1 MGYAQA
7 MSPEKRRRG
16 YQRKEKHAACP
27 FCEERVPRPTKFE
40 EADCDGGRCVCGGL
54 FVSDLTGK
62 LGGQALVDGL
72 TLLAGG
78 DQDRG
83 MSLERDK
90 DYQMAMVGYRPRT
103 HSLESRVPKRGGAF
117 GMPKLWFF
125 RLISE

>member
-1 MGYAQA
+1 
-7 MSPEKRRRG
+7 MSERRRG
-16 YQRKEKHAACP
+16 YQRKEKPAACP
-27 FCEERVPRPTKFE
+27 FCEERVPRPAKLE
-40 EADCDGGRCVCGGL
+40 EADCEGGRCSCGAL
-54 FVSDLTGK
+54 FIADLTGK

-90 DYQMAMVGYRPRT
+90 DYRMMMVGYRPRT
-103 HSLESRVPKRGGAF
+103 HSLEPRVPKRGGAF

-125 RLISE
+125 RLIDE